1 MRYYTKEWY
10 ELMQKTE
17 LTAGL
22 RKVPDK
28 KYTKK
33 DIDAL
38 YEKTLKREMAAEKK
52 AYNTAPDLGY
62 LLDILN
68 DRGFCAEDWVVT
80 DLKTGK
86 PRTPASMEE
95 VKNFILEEQ
104 QAQTEEFEAR
114 EPFSE
119 EDFREM
125 FRDVYE
131 DRKAELKYGTGS
143 ELLDSVDK
151 RLLALELV
159 PESVFTAL
167 KEEERIARRE
177 FSRIG
182 RNAERALLKQNVPQ
196 DIIEGFDL
204 HDCDLLSIRKK
215 GRNLELIF
223 CIEGMEEEGS
233 SPFRKIVFKG
243 AEVTERDKGIN
254 IRTHSHGHDDC
265 CDDDCCDH
273 DHHDDCC
280 GDDCCD
286 HDHHHEGCVHS
297 NCAFL
302 ISEIYNVKNAFETH
316 MLLWMPSGLK
326 YLTVKAADIEIV
338 NNAAFPEK

>member
-143 ELLDSVDK
+143 ELLDSVDR

-159 PESVFTAL
+159 PESVFAAL
-167 KEEERIARRE
+167 KEEERLARKE

-196 DIIEGFDL
+196 DIIEG
-204 HDCDLLSIRKK
+204 LSIAHARRVGQQLYILVLRDVSQKVVI
-215 GRNLELIF
+215 LI
-223 CIEGMEEEGS
+223 
-233 SPFRKIVFKG
+233 
-243 AEVTERDKGIN
+243 TEFDAL
-254 IRTHSHGHDDC
+254 HGHRHHFRLTGLDSLC
-265 CDDDCCDH
+265 HQGVVVKLSRSQEQARVELTTCD
-273 DHHDDCC
+273 
-280 GDDCCD
+280 
-286 HDHHHEGCVHS
+286 
-297 NCAFL
+297 
-302 ISEIYNVKNAFETH
+302 Y
-316 MLLWMPSGLK
+316 
-326 YLTVKAADIEIV
+326 
-338 NNAAFPEK
+338 

>member
-119 EDFREM
+119 EDFRGM

-159 PESVFTAL
+159 PESVFTSL

-223 CIEGMEEEGS
+223 CIEGMEEEGD

-243 AEVTERDKGIN
+243 AEITERDKGIN
-254 IRTHSHGHDDC
+254 IRTHSHDHDDC

-280 GDDCCD
+280 DDDCCD

-297 NCAFL
+297 NCTFL